1 MYISELSFQKE
12 TCSRCWLGY
21 VGISR
26 VKRVLKA
33 SSRRSFKTRPP
44 LIIHCAAHRH
54 IDALTFKHGESLE
67 DLETAIKSAS
77 WESWEHAFQLNVLA
91 PYFSTAGFTKPIG
104 TAAKKGSGSGSVIH
118 FNSPS
123 SVHNYQFVL
132 AYQTSKAAVDHL
144 VRMLAAE
151 FAHFYIKYSFS
162 SGLVSSLTYQFE

>member
-1 MYISELSFQKE
+1 MRYPSWRSSRSPRRQRKAFRKLSKFMRMYISELSFQKE

-91 PYFSTAGFTKPIG
+91 PYFSTAGFTKPI
-104 TAAKKGSGSGSVIH
+104 
-118 FNSPS
+118 
-123 SVHNYQFVL
+123 
-132 AYQTSKAAVDHL
+132 
-144 VRMLAAE
+144 
-151 FAHFYIKYSFS
+151 
-162 SGLVSSLTYQFE
+162 